1 MSTDP
6 LSATFGSLT
15 RLAPAEERA
24 EAERTRLD
32 EMRRMATEFEA
43 VFLSQMLDHAGLGR
57 TPEGFGGGAGEE
69 AFRGHLIAEQARLM
83 ASRGGIGLADTVFR
97 AMVEREGLDP

>member
-6 LSATFGSLT
+6 LSASFGSLS
-15 RLAPAEERA
+15 RLAQVEDRS
-24 EAERTRLD
+24 EAERERHD
-32 EMRRMATEFEA
+32 AMRAAATEFEA
-43 VFLSQMLDHAGLGR
+43 VFLGQMLDHAGLGR

-83 ASRGGIGLADTVFR
+83 AANGGIGLADVIFK
-97 AMVEREGLDP
+97 AMVDREGFKP